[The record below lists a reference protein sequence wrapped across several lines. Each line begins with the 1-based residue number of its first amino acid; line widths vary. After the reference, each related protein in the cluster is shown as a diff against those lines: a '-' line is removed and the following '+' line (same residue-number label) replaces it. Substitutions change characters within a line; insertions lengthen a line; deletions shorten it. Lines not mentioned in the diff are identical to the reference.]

1 MNRKSDFQFQ
11 PFEEYELLDELEAG
25 ELEYLDRETSY
36 ELMGEVNPRN
46 ISTIPRPG
54 LGRLPTTRIPRPNI
68 NRPQPSVSSSRLPG
82 SSGPNT
88 SRTGQSG
95 GPSFTRNDVIDERI
109 DVFAQYSLLRMFKG
123 DAAARGDGEGMLA
136 AVKAGQ
142 LAGIYKED
150 ERVPALR
157 ARNMNMG
164 WWQLIPKGEDAA
176 LIGHSGNLLTGTPI
190 IVFRDSIRSTP
201 PRIDPALRKA
211 WRSFLL
217 MKTGGARC
225 TSSTTLLGRE
235 SFGAPLSNVVPRV
248 SCQVPSGSGR
258 DIVAFANGYF
268 NPHLGDEAAEIAT
281 LQAGLWEPSNPDFEA
296 IATNSNAPL
305 RVATDSLETLLNVIN
320 AELPGAIK
328 RLFLVGHANAKTF
341 SFSGEIRIEN
351 PLGKRE
357 SVVTF
362 TRARAITVTNLQ
374 DPATTSFIDRNNL
387 SDRFAPGGEIILF
400 GCKAGVGSP
409 LMAELSR
416 AFKVC
421 VRGFKK
427 EICVFLFHRNNRITG
442 RGKMKYDTSGKRPCS
457 ALRNVPF
464 TDQLERFVPDVGP
477 ACVGVVASSAVR
489 REIFV

>member
-1 MNRKSDFQFQ
+1 MNGKSGFQFQ

-25 ELEYLDRETSY
+25 EFQYFDRETSY
-36 ELMGEVNPRN
+36 ELTGEVNP
-46 ISTIPRPG
+46 S
-54 LGRLPTTRIPRPNI
+54 RLPTIRIPKPNI
-68 NRPQPSVSSSRLPG
+68 SRPQPSVSSGRLPG
-82 SSGPNT
+82 TPGLNT
-88 SRTGQSG
+88 SGQSG
-95 GPSFTRNDVIDERI
+95 GPTFTRNDVIDERI

-150 ERVPALR
+150 ERVPAMR

-176 LIGHSGNLLTGTPI
+176 LIGHPGNLPNGTPI

-217 MKTGGARC
+217 LKTGGTKC
-225 TSSTTLLGRE
+225 NSSKPETAALGRE

-248 SCQVPSGSGR
+248 SCQLPSGSGR
-258 DIVAFANGYF
+258 DIVAFANGYV
-268 NPHLGDEAAEIAT
+268 NPHVGDETQEVAAV
-281 LQAGLWEPSNPDFEA
+281 QDGLWEPSNPDFES

-305 RVATDSLETLLNVIN
+305 RVATDSLQTLLNVIN

-328 RLFLVGHANAKTF
+328 RLFLVGHANARTF
-341 SFSGEIRIEN
+341 SFSGQIRIEN
-351 PLGKRE
+351 RRGKRE

-362 TRARAITVTNLQ
+362 TLARAITVTNLK

-400 GCKAGVGSP
+400 GCKAGAGSP
-409 LMAELSR
+409 LMDELSR

-427 EICVFLFHRNNRITG
+427 EICVFLAHRKNRITG
-442 RGKMKYDTSGKRPCS
+442 RGKMKYDTSGTRACT

-464 TDQLERFVPDVGP
+464 TNQLESFVPDVGP
-477 ACVGVVASSAVR
+477 ACVGVVGSSAVR
-489 REIFV
+489 RQIFV